1 MDEDTGDSG
10 LSSWGWFKLGEMS
23 SDYFRSLSETA
34 DLVASR
40 LSGETQNADANAL
53 AAENQQLWQQLQ
65 ALPAELQRVQ
75 AHNAELREA
84 NQSLYK
90 WYEWAKDAKKMLAQ
104 RSAELAELRASNA
117 ALQQEYDAVVMLY
130 DDLGHNYGKQ
140 FDQLIDLQKTVEKLR
155 RGES

>member
-1 MDEDTGDSG
+1 MDEDTRDNG
-10 LSSWGWFKLGEMS
+10 LSGWGWFRLGQMAAEE
-23 SDYFRSLSETA
+23 DQSLAETA
-34 DLVASR
+34 NR
-40 LSGETQNADANAL
+40 LNALLHPPPAIDVNAL

-65 ALPAELQRVQ
+65 ALQTELQRAQ

-84 NQSLYK
+84 NQTLYK
-90 WYEWAKDAKKMLAQ
+90 WYEWAKGAKKTLAQ
-104 RSAELAELRASNA
+104 RKAELDELRASNA

-140 FDQLIDLQKTVEKLR
+140 FDQLTDLQKTVEKLR

>member
-1 MDEDTGDSG
+1 MDEDSGDSG
-10 LSSWGWFKLGEMS
+10 LSGWGWFQLGEMS

-40 LSGETQNADANAL
+40 LSGQTQNLDANAL
-53 AAENQQLWQQLQ
+53 AAENQQLQ
-65 ALPAELQRVQ
+65 ALQAELQRVQ
-75 AHNAELREA
+75 AHNTELRAA

-90 WYEWAKDAKKMLAQ
+90 WYEWAKDAKKTLAQ
-104 RSAELAELRASNA
+104 RKAELAELRASNA
-117 ALQQEYDAVVMLY
+117 ALQQAYDAVVKLY

-140 FDQLIDLQKTVEKLR
+140 FDQLTDLQKTVEKLR